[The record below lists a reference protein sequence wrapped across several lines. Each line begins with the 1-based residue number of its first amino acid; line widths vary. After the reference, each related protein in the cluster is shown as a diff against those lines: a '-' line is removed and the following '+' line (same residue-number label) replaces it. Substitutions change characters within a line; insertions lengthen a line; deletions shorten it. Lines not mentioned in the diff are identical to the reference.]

1 VNTAPSWAVPSVPG
15 PEGDGAPQAARGG
28 PWLLPSRRHP
38 QKGPTMRGDDRV
50 IEVLN
55 EVLTNELTA
64 TNQYYLHY
72 AMQKN
77 WGFTRLA
84 DYTYHESIDEMKHA
98 DMLIHRILFL
108 EGHPNLQRL
117 GSLQIG
123 ETVKEQFVADLA
135 IEIRAIET
143 LRRGIEV
150 AKDASDTVSRLM
162 FEGILTSEEEHVD
175 YLETQMSLLQTL
187 GDQDYLALQVGPLGA

>member
-1 VNTAPSWAVPSVPG
+1 MQ
-15 PEGDGAPQAARGG
+15 GDE
-28 PWLLPSRRHP
+28 
-38 QKGPTMRGDDRV
+38 RV

-77 WGFTRLA
+77 WGFTKLA

-117 GSLQIG
+117 NPLSIG
-123 ETVKEQFVADLA
+123 ETVKEQFVADLG
-135 IEIRAIET
+135 IEVRAIET

-150 AKDASDTVSRLM
+150 CRDAGDTVTRLM

-175 YLETQMSLLQTL
+175 YLETQLSLVQSLGEAQYLQ
-187 GDQDYLALQVGPLGA
+187 LQVEPGGH

>member
-1 VNTAPSWAVPSVPG
+1 
-15 PEGDGAPQAARGG
+15 
-28 PWLLPSRRHP
+28 
-38 QKGPTMRGDDRV
+38 MRGDERV

-84 DYTYHESIDEMKHA
+84 KHTYDESLDEMRHA
-98 DMLIHRILFL
+98 DLLIHRILFL

-117 GSLQIG
+117 GSVRIG
-123 ETVKEQFVADLA
+123 EQVREQFEADMA
-135 IEIRAIET
+135 IEVAAIAT
-143 LRRGIEV
+143 LRRGIDVCRE
-150 AKDASDTVSRLM
+150 ANDTVTRLL
-162 FEGILTSEEEHVD
+162 FEDILSSEEEHID
-175 YLETQMSLLQTL
+175 YLETQLSLMKGL
-187 GDQDYLALQVGPLGA
+187 GEQEYLSLQVGVGGD

>member
-1 VNTAPSWAVPSVPG
+1 MQ
-15 PEGDGAPQAARGG
+15 GDQ
-28 PWLLPSRRHP
+28 
-38 QKGPTMRGDDRV
+38 RV

-84 DYTYHESIDEMKHA
+84 KHTYDESIDEMKHA
-98 DMLIHRILFL
+98 DLLIHRILFL

-117 GSLQIG
+117 GSVRIG
-123 ETVKEQFVADLA
+123 EQVREQLEADMA
-135 IEIRAIET
+135 IEVAAIEA
-143 LRRGIEV
+143 LRRGIDV
-150 AKDASDTVSRLM
+150 CRAADDTVSRLLL
-162 FEGILTSEEEHVD
+162 EDILSSEEEHID
-175 YLETQMSLLQTL
+175 YLETQLSLMKAL
-187 GDQDYLALQVGPLGA
+187 GEPEYLSLQVEPGAH

>member
-1 VNTAPSWAVPSVPG
+1 
-15 PEGDGAPQAARGG
+15 
-28 PWLLPSRRHP
+28 
-38 QKGPTMRGDDRV
+38 MRGDDRV

-84 DYTYHESIDEMKHA
+84 QHTYDESIDEMKHA
-98 DMLIHRILFL
+98 DLLIHRILFL

-117 GSLQIG
+117 GSVRIG
-123 ETVKEQFVADLA
+123 EQVREQFEADMA
-135 IEIRAIET
+135 IEVHALQT
-143 LRRGIEV
+143 LRRGIAVCRE
-150 AKDASDTVSRLM
+150 ADDTVTRQL
-162 FEGILTSEEEHVD
+162 FESILASEEEHVD
-175 YLETQMSLLQTL
+175 YLETQLSLIRTL
-187 GDQDYLALQVGPLGA
+187 GEPDYLALQVGGH

>member
-1 VNTAPSWAVPSVPG
+1 
-15 PEGDGAPQAARGG
+15 
-28 PWLLPSRRHP
+28 
-38 QKGPTMRGDDRV
+38 MRGDERV

-64 TNQYYLHY
+64 TNQSYLHY

-84 DYTYHESIDEMKHA
+84 QHTYDESIDEMKHA
-98 DMLIHRILFL
+98 DRLIHRILFL

-117 GSLQIG
+117 GSVRIG
-123 ETVKEQFVADLA
+123 ERVREQFEADMA
-135 IEIRAIET
+135 IEVHAIAT

-150 AKDASDTVSRLM
+150 CREANDTVTRLL
-162 FEGILTSEEEHVD
+162 FEEILSSEEEHID
-175 YLETQMSLLQTL
+175 YLETQLSLIRTL
-187 GDQDYLALQVGPLGA
+187 GEPDYLALQVGGH

>member
-1 VNTAPSWAVPSVPG
+1 MQ
-15 PEGDGAPQAARGG
+15 GDE
-28 PWLLPSRRHP
+28 
-38 QKGPTMRGDDRV
+38 RV

-77 WGFTRLA
+77 WGFAKLA

-98 DMLIHRILFL
+98 DQLIHRILFL

-117 GSLQIG
+117 GSIRIG
-123 ETVKEQFVADLA
+123 EKVREQFEADMA
-135 IEIRAIET
+135 VEVRAIET
-143 LRRGIEV
+143 LRRGIDVCRE
-150 AKDASDTVSRLM
+150 ADDTVTRLL
-162 FEGILTSEEEHVD
+162 FESILSSEEEHVD
-175 YLETQMSLLQTL
+175 YLETQLSLMKGL
-187 GDQDYLALQVGPLGA
+187 GEQEYLSLQVS

>member
-1 VNTAPSWAVPSVPG
+1 MQ
-15 PEGDGAPQAARGG
+15 GDERI
-28 PWLLPSRRHP
+28 
-38 QKGPTMRGDDRV
+38 

-84 DYTYHESIDEMKHA
+84 QHTYDESIDEMKHA
-98 DMLIHRILFL
+98 DLLIHRILFL

-117 GSLQIG
+117 GSVRIG
-123 ETVKEQFVADLA
+123 ERVREQFDADMA
-135 IEIRAIET
+135 IEVQAIAT
-143 LRRGIEV
+143 LRRGIELCRE
-150 AKDASDTVSRLM
+150 ADDTVTRRLL
-162 FEGILTSEEEHVD
+162 EDILSSEEEHID
-175 YLETQMSLLQTL
+175 YLETQLSLMETL
-187 GDQDYLALQVGPLGA
+187 GDKDYLALQVGAGEH

>member
-1 VNTAPSWAVPSVPG
+1 
-15 PEGDGAPQAARGG
+15 
-28 PWLLPSRRHP
+28 
-38 QKGPTMRGDDRV
+38 MRGDDRV

-77 WGFTRLA
+77 WGFTKLA

-143 LRRGIEV
+143 LRRGIEI
-150 AKDASDTVSRLM
+150 AKDASDTVTRLM

-175 YLETQMSLLQTL
+175 YLETQMSLMQTL
-187 GDQDYLALQVGPLGA
+187 GDQDYLALQVGALGA